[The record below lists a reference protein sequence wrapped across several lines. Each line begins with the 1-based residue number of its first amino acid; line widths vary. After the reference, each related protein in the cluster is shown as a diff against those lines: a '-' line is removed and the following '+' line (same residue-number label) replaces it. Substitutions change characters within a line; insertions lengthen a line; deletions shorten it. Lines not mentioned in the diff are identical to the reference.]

1 MACGIGG
8 ASGARLWARRE
19 TQESATARGYLEL
32 WEPIGHRGEHVDV
45 DEKGEGERQHGAWV
59 WVGHLI
65 RSLRGCRMLLR
76 LGVKW

>member
-8 ASGARLWARRE
+8 ASGARLWTRRE
-19 TQESATARGYLEL
+19 TRESATARGYLKLGEQT
-32 WEPIGHRGEHVDV
+32 GHRGEHVDV

-59 WVGHLI
+59 WVGYLI
-65 RSLRGCRMLLR
+65 RSLRGCRMLPR